1 MKECREEHNKLLNI
15 SYNCEVGIVCNEEQ
29 YFCCNKYFRTNK
41 NNIAYTIVG
50 NYWQWLKRK
59 LKQEKFELMS
69 TTHGFKFN
77 TNQKMFKQLRTN
89 KNL

>member
-50 NYWQWLKRK
+50 NYR
-59 LKQEKFELMS
+59 
-69 TTHGFKFN
+69 KFN
-77 TNQKMFKQLRTN
+77 IELQSQVLV
-89 KNL
+89 